1 MFKLHSKLSN
11 DTLQGHRERFRI
23 VFSKLKEFYS
33 SVKPLAY
40 FADLIQVPALPES
53 APNFSS
59 KIDLGSYVP
68 PVVVIP
74 EPPPEQVVDN
84 LIDTETQQAENQI
97 YERELNLKDQH
108 IEHLRYEI
116 NSIVQMQNLE
126 REEMKALKLENK
138 SLLEKIHMLESDLI
152 KTQNI
157 NSKLENC
164 ASSQIALEEKLQT
177 EEEKQK
183 LNEEKF
189 VKLKTCYAQIR
200 DEHIQLLRKNAETSK
215 VLSNLQNDFTNM
227 EKENSDLKFKLEEF
241 QEKENVFNLE
251 KSKEVESLN
260 EELEKVQKDHFD
272 LKDTYDKLLLDY
284 NEANEKHGTFVKKTN
299 LEIDNLKRKS
309 EEYLA
314 IESNLK
320 ERISQSDT
328 NENKLKLELVE
339 LSNENLLKQR
349 TCNELHEQIAVIESK
364 NNELLSDMLSSKEN
378 CETLSSKNLELMQ
391 TNQNLLDEIDKLK
404 IVEEKVI
411 KLDNN
416 VKEKEEAL
424 KSNMLILDKLTNDKS
439 ILKLNSKILF
449 KP

>member
-1 MFKLHSKLSN
+1 
-11 DTLQGHRERFRI
+11 
-23 VFSKLKEFYS
+23 
-33 SVKPLAY
+33 
-40 FADLIQVPALPES
+40 
-53 APNFSS
+53 
-59 KIDLGSYVP
+59 
-68 PVVVIP
+68 
-74 EPPPEQVVDN
+74 
-84 LIDTETQQAENQI
+84 
-97 YERELNLKDQH
+97 
-108 IEHLRYEI
+108 
-116 NSIVQMQNLE
+116 
-126 REEMKALKLENK
+126 
-138 SLLEKIHMLESDLI
+138 
-152 KTQNI
+152 
-157 NSKLENC
+157 
-164 ASSQIALEEKLQT
+164 
-177 EEEKQK
+177 
-183 LNEEKF
+183 
-189 VKLKTCYAQIR
+189 
-200 DEHIQLLRKNAETSK
+200 
-215 VLSNLQNDFTNM
+215 M

-424 KSNMLILDKLTNDKS
+424 KVIFYNFIISC
-439 ILKLNSKILF
+439 
-449 KP
+449 

>member
-1 MFKLHSKLSN
+1 
-11 DTLQGHRERFRI
+11 
-23 VFSKLKEFYS
+23 
-33 SVKPLAY
+33 
-40 FADLIQVPALPES
+40 
-53 APNFSS
+53 
-59 KIDLGSYVP
+59 
-68 PVVVIP
+68 
-74 EPPPEQVVDN
+74 
-84 LIDTETQQAENQI
+84 
-97 YERELNLKDQH
+97 
-108 IEHLRYEI
+108 
-116 NSIVQMQNLE
+116 
-126 REEMKALKLENK
+126 
-138 SLLEKIHMLESDLI
+138 
-152 KTQNI
+152 
-157 NSKLENC
+157 
-164 ASSQIALEEKLQT
+164 
-177 EEEKQK
+177 
-183 LNEEKF
+183 
-189 VKLKTCYAQIR
+189 
-200 DEHIQLLRKNAETSK
+200 
-215 VLSNLQNDFTNM
+215 M

-339 LSNENLLKQR
+339 LSNENLLKQS
-349 TCNELHEQIAVIESK
+349 TCNELREQIAVIESK

-378 CETLSSKNLELMQ
+378 CETLSSKNLDLMQ

-424 KSNMLILDKLTNDKS
+424 KVIFYNFIISC
-439 ILKLNSKILF
+439 
-449 KP
+449 